1 MGTSTGRAD
10 LTAFP
15 IFSPGNVCW
24 FTGDRDHGDPITG
37 CLNWLQVM
45 LNVMFAGKDP
55 ERVRVRQRVQLRLW
69 DQFHE
74 EEMDR

>member
-10 LTAFP
+10 LTAGP
-15 IFSPGNVCW
+15 IFSPGYVCW
-24 FTGDRDHGDPITG
+24 VTEDRDHGDPITG

-45 LNVMFAGKDP
+45 LNVICLLGKEP
-55 ERVRVRQRVQLRLW
+55 ERETHVQLRLW

-74 EEMDR
+74 EERDR